1 MTARGLRPGEVMA
14 HGWAT
19 YCKAEEAYNNAYD
32 VGDYERASVDCG
44 NVIEADR
51 REAMAVALE
60 EAAATLEARALEA
73 IPEWLRVR
81 AAAIRASEGGGE

>member
-1 MTARGLRPGEVMA
+1 MA

-60 EAAATLEARALEA
+60 EAAAEAVDAGDHMAAHRLD
-73 IPEWLRVR
+73 VR
-81 AAAIRASEGGGE
+81 AAAIRASEWGGK